1 MQGYLLLY
9 YDIVKILYNDYT
21 VGKKYSN
28 PSALGVTCGLYQHM
42 QHMQEDLE
50 EYNGDNKV

>member
-42 QHMQEDLE
+42 QEDLE